1 MRKFTLLFKKS
12 WLNSL
17 VTVRRLRNMGASWAR
32 LPFMAAF
39 DGSQFAIYGRQFV
52 FSLEAGRSTSVA
64 LKPRC
69 QWTAAEFELTTS
81 TILRAGKQAA

>member
-1 MRKFTLLFKKS
+1 
-12 WLNSL
+12 
-17 VTVRRLRNMGASWAR
+17 
-32 LPFMAAF
+32 MAAF

-69 QWTAAEFELTTS
+69 QWTAAEPPSTPWEFCKFMQPKGPRVCWTPVHRVVWTS
-81 TILRAGKQAA
+81 